1 MARLWNGSRATL
13 KQQWAHLCWSETNYL
28 LRFLLVIR
36 PRIDVIISPFSYPA
50 TFSVNLRFKLAQE
63 TYFMPG
69 PENARGDYLHVAG
82 SIGLG
87 YRIRIAGIWDL
98 GSGTTLTQ
106 TMIALSQ
113 AIHCFHR
120 FQSNS
125 FDHLKT
131 SISRILTKSNFFS
144 NDNSL
149 GKPCVICHWLS

>member
-1 MARLWNGSRATL
+1 MARLWNGSRATFE
-13 KQQWAHLCWSETNYL
+13 QQWAHLCQSHPNYL
-28 LRFLLVIR
+28 LRFFLLITVVISHC
-36 PRIDVIISPFSYPA
+36 VSFAHFLHFNLGLNFSA
-50 TFSVNLRFKLAQE
+50 KLAKE
-63 TYFMPG
+63 
-69 PENARGDYLHVAG
+69 PEERHISCRVRWGLFACGRLH
-82 SIGLG
+82 
-87 YRIRIAGIWDL
+87 RIRVSDQDSQDL

-131 SISRILTKSNFFS
+131 SISRIFTKSNFS
-144 NDNSL
+144 STDNSF